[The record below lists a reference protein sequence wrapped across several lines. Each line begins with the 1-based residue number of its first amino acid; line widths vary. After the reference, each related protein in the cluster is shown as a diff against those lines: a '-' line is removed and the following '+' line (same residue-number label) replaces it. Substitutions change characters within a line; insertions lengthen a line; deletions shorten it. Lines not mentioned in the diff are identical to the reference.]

1 MSRFVRSFREME
13 NRLTCLVPL
22 PIGTEAFEEAVID
35 VSERLGNANG
45 VSTRSKR
52 CDLNCMAIA
61 DG

>member
-1 MSRFVRSFREME
+1 ME